1 MQKNKRR
8 EQELFLENISRK
20 VWMQLSYANAVEQS
34 LYEGSLRHLIL
45 EEIDKK
51 ELQKL
56 EDMAKT
62 ASADIDDMI
71 ADASS
76 LGFEKT
82 VKYLGKLK
90 KKLPGNL
97 SLVKLVL
104 KGDAQEAAKEIGK
117 VTSTTTT
124 VNNIRDSFYD
134 AVVLFGSE
142 LAKLPYAQDPES
154 AASEAATAAAE
165 ESESGEVEVADGKT
179 VSPEEA
185 TKQAVAAFKE
195 QPIEDIA
202 SNKFMTWA
210 KGIKFPDSGMLQ
222 KAAQNSYKEPPKP
235 KGFLGKVASF
245 FGFGD
250 LTAEDFAD
258 DLMSAKLSDIIEK
271 SKELSA
277 KRAEAQK
284 EEEAAQALAGE
295 LSDDVQ
301 ALAQGDSSA
310 LAVAAGQG
318 GSTGADTGGAA
329 TVQMTGVGSVPA
341 SALPQ
346 VMPGQR
352 IDSPDDTKG
361 KDMVSMDDLERKVT
375 APEDVAQ
382 MTDELA
388 ALINDDPK
396 SDVVFF
402 SEKEAEEAAEDQP
415 PPLPD
420 EEDKTKKEW
429 VYKNPLST
437 MLFESSHR
445 RTISEAIMYKDV
457 EKAIVDQ
464 GVKQDKVEALAVNL
478 ADRLKNQYDVVITGM
493 PTEDVQQAS
502 QAAAGQSDQLDK
514 FLGYLEKRDTQ
525 AQQQFDRYMDDV
537 GMSRK
542 DTMEFTQA
550 VADGNMK
557 LAQRVAKDAGVS
569 AQKAFDTAAEMGAEF
584 ELEIEDEE
592 ASASST
598 SSDEEA
604 SSSASSKE
612 KSEEESQS
620 AETSDTEE
628 TKEKKTRVS
637 GPPTDKMKERGESVG
652 VKAKEGESG
661 QAYGARVRKE
671 EEKQGKR
678 VRKTK
683 TTADKKSSE
692 KTDTAQ
698 SSAKKSEKAKSS
710 ASKSGKKKVKARG
723 RAAIAAAQGAGFGRF
738 STNENAYYRP
748 ATGKLTEALLGPNPG
763 KKLPLKDDDDVSQRW
778 RQLAGLEEK

>member
-8 EQELFLENISRK
+8 EQEIFLENISRK

-62 ASADIDDMI
+62 AAADIDDMI

-134 AVVLFGSE
+134 AVVLFGTE

-154 AASEAATAAAE
+154 VSADAAAAAAE

-179 VSPEEA
+179 VPPEEA
-185 TKQAVAAFKE
+185 TQQAVAAFKE

-258 DLMSAKLSDIIEK
+258 DLMKAKLSDIIEK
-271 SKELSA
+271 SKELAA

-295 LSDDVQ
+295 LAGDMQS
-301 ALAQGDSSA
+301 LAQGDSSA

-318 GSTGADTGGAA
+318 DSAGGATGGSAS
-329 TVQMTGVGSVPA
+329 VQMAGVGAVPA
-341 SALPQ
+341 AALPQ

-361 KDMVSMDDLERKVT
+361 KEMVSMDDLERKVT
-375 APEDVAQ
+375 APEDVPQ

-402 SEKEAEEAAEDQP
+402 SEEEAEEAVEEAP
-415 PPLPD
+415 A

-429 VYKNPLST
+429 VYKSPLST
-437 MLFESSHR
+437 MLFESRSR
-445 RTISEAIMYKDV
+445 RNLSEAIMYKDV
-457 EKAIVDQ
+457 QKAIIDQ
-464 GVKQDKVEALAVNL
+464 GVEEGKVEALAVNL
-478 ADRLKNQYDVVITGM
+478 ADRLKNQYNVIITGM
-493 PTEDVQQAS
+493 PTGDVQQAS

-514 FLGYLEKRDTQ
+514 FLGYLEKRDAQ

-584 ELEIEDEE
+584 EMEIEDEE
-592 ASASST
+592 SAASSASSE
-598 SSDEEA
+598 EEA
-604 SSSASSKE
+604 TSKKSSKE
-612 KSEEESQS
+612 KSDEESQT
-620 AETSDTEE
+620 AETSDEEE
-628 TKEKKTRVS
+628 TKEKKKRVS
-637 GPPTDKMKERGESVG
+637 GPPTSKMKERGEAVG
-652 VKAKEGESG
+652 VKPKKGESG
-661 QAYGARVRKE
+661 QAYGARVRRE

-683 TTADKKSSE
+683 TAASKKSSE
-692 KTDTAQ
+692 KSSTEQ
-698 SSAKKSEKAKSS
+698 SSAKKTEKSS
-710 ASKSGKKKVKARG
+710 SAAKKSGKKKVKARG
-723 RAAIAAAQGAGFGRF
+723 RAAIAAAQAAGFGRF
-738 STNENAYYRP
+738 STNENAYYKP
-748 ATGKLTEALLGPNPG
+748 GMGKLTEALLGPNNNSSQ
-763 KKLPLKDDDDVSQRW
+763 KLTTKDDDVSQRW